1 MIFPCIFI
9 VFTIFWTVFSVN
21 PVFVSDSA
29 FQNVSHSEDKKQSD
43 IMAVY
48 RSPGVGDGFIL
59 YYEEK
64 HREER
69 KRCDAQRAAECSA
82 MPKRDVTHIMVQVFY
97 GNRVI
102 TMLDAEKVDQLIH
115 GNTTYMD
122 MEVDRKTVHLPQYDL
137 QIYSRPL
144 ACRMDESGKLLSIEE
159 EDIEIICRYF
169 AE

>member
-1 MIFPCIFI
+1 MYHILRIRNSLTSWLYTEALASVMDLNCIM
-9 VFTIFWTVFSVN
+9 
-21 PVFVSDSA
+21 
-29 FQNVSHSEDKKQSD
+29 KKNT
-43 IMAVY
+43 
-48 RSPGVGDGFIL
+48 
-59 YYEEK
+59 
-64 HREER
+64 ER
-69 KRCDAQRAAECSA
+69 KEKRCDAQRAAECSA
-82 MPKRDVTHIMVQVFY
+82 MPKRDVIHVMVQAFY

-102 TMLDAEKVDQLIH
+102 TMADTEKVDQLIH

-122 MEVDRKTVHLPQYDL
+122 IEVDRKIVHLTQYDL

>member
-1 MIFPCIFI
+1 M
-9 VFTIFWTVFSVN
+9 N
-21 PVFVSDSA
+21 DSA

-48 RSPGVGDGFIL
+48 RSPGVGNGFKL

-82 MPKRDVTHIMVQVFY
+82 MPKRDVIHVMVQAFY

-102 TMLDAEKVDQLIH
+102 TMADTEKVDQLIH

-122 MEVDRKTVHLPQYDL
+122 MEVDRKIVHLTQYDL
-137 QIYSRPL
+137 QIFCGMIL
-144 ACRMDESGKLLSIEE
+144 
-159 EDIEIICRYF
+159 
-169 AE
+169 

>member
-1 MIFPCIFI
+1 
-9 VFTIFWTVFSVN
+9 
-21 PVFVSDSA
+21 
-29 FQNVSHSEDKKQSD
+29 
-43 IMAVY
+43 
-48 RSPGVGDGFIL
+48 
-59 YYEEK
+59 
-64 HREER
+64 
-69 KRCDAQRAAECSA
+69 

-102 TMLDAEKVDQLIH
+102 TMLDTEKVDQLIH